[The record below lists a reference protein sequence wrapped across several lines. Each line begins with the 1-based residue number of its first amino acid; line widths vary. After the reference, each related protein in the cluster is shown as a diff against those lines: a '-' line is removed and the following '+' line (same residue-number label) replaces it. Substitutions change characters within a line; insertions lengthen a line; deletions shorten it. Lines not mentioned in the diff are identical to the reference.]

1 MKVLHVLNGLRAA
14 GIEALALQLIAQ
26 SPAAVQAEL
35 LNTNSQAQ
43 AQEQAPAF
51 AELQHSGKLA
61 AIHQW
66 GRCDGPLLAWRTLR
80 LCRQYRPD
88 ALLIY
93 PCNRPMLWLAL
104 GARLAGVRRLA
115 VHLGNTAPADPR
127 GLRTWHRLLLWFQR
141 LGVIA
146 VPCSHA
152 IVNSLQPL
160 PAGLRL
166 GPVIAN
172 GCDVGAIAERAA
184 VARSRRPPGDAKRV
198 LMVAR
203 LDPIKDQATLL
214 RAFAAACLPGWELQ
228 LVGEGPERPR
238 LEALSRELGL
248 DPAAV
253 LLGRRSDIAE
263 LLGQSDLFA
272 FSTTAAEGFG
282 IALIEAMAAGLPI
295 LASDVPACRE
305 VLKDGAAGELVAAG
319 DESAW
324 AKRLKRLIASGEQRE
339 ELAEKA
345 CFHSANYDIRTMADR
360 WCRMFRAIHVK
371 NHLQAELSTI
381 YWTIVICDIVPFLNH
396 PHIL

>member
-1 MKVLHVLNGLRAA
+1 MRVLHVLNGFHAA
-14 GIEALALQLIAQ
+14 GIEALALQLIAH
-26 SPAAVQAEL
+26 SPAAEQAEL
-35 LNTNSQAQ
+35 LNTNRQ

-51 AELQHSGKLA
+51 AELQRSGKLA

-66 GRCDGPLLAWRTLR
+66 RRCDGPMLAWRTFR
-80 LCRQYRPD
+80 LCLQRRPD

-146 VPCSHA
+146 VPCSQA
-152 IVNSLQPL
+152 IVASLQPL
-160 PAGLRL
+160 PARLRL
-166 GPVIAN
+166 GLVIAN
-172 GCDVGAIAERAA
+172 GCDVRAIAERAA
-184 VARSRRPPGDAKRV
+184 AARARRPPGDAKRV

-214 RAFAAACLPGWELQ
+214 RAFAAARQPGWQLQ
-228 LVGEGPERPR
+228 LVGEGPERQR
-238 LEALSRELGL
+238 LEAICRELGL

-253 LLGRRSDIAE
+253 LLGRRSDIPE
-263 LLGQSDLFA
+263 LLGQADLFA

-319 DESAW
+319 KQISWSDRLQQLMSDASTRQSLAVRAQAHSTSYGIRCIADQW
-324 AKRLKRLIASGEQRE
+324 GQLLKR
-339 ELAEKA
+339 
-345 CFHSANYDIRTMADR
+345 
-360 WCRMFRAIHVK
+360 
-371 NHLQAELSTI
+371 
-381 YWTIVICDIVPFLNH
+381 
-396 PHIL
+396 

>member
-35 LNTNSQAQ
+35 LNTNRQ

-80 LCRQYRPD
+80 LCCQRRPD

-115 VHLGNTAPADPR
+115 VHIGNTAPADPR

-141 LGVIA
+141 LGVTA
-146 VPCSHA
+146 VPCSEA
-152 IVNSLQPL
+152 IVDSLHPL

-166 GPVIAN
+166 GPVIPN
-172 GCDVGAIAERAA
+172 GCDVRAIAQRAA
-184 VARSRRPPGDAKRV
+184 AARARRPSGDAQRV

-214 RAFAAACLPGWELQ
+214 RAFAAARQPEWELQ

-238 LEALSRELGL
+238 LEALSLELGL
-248 DPAAV
+248 DPASIF
-253 LLGRRSDIAE
+253 LGRRSDIPE
-263 LLGQSDLFA
+263 LLGQADLFA

-282 IALIEAMAAGLPI
+282 IALIEAMAVGLPI

-305 VLKDGAAGELVAAG
+305 LLKNGLAGGQVAAGEHKAWSDGLRKLMTNASSRHALAAKAQAHAG
-319 DESAW
+319 SYEIRNTADKW
-324 AKRLKRLIASGEQRE
+324 YQLLKQ
-339 ELAEKA
+339 
-345 CFHSANYDIRTMADR
+345 
-360 WCRMFRAIHVK
+360 
-371 NHLQAELSTI
+371 
-381 YWTIVICDIVPFLNH
+381 
-396 PHIL
+396 